1 MGSTT
6 HLVSTKES
14 MKEASVKTNVIANFA
29 GRAWI
34 SLMSLLFVP
43 LYIKFMGI
51 ESYGLIG
58 IFISIIALFSLL
70 DMGLSSTLSRELA
83 RLSATK
89 DSAQES
95 RNLVRTLEVIYWGV
109 GLVIGLVVML
119 LAPVI
124 AHHWVKTQGIPAKTV
139 QQAVMIMGLVA
150 AIQWPSSLYA
160 GGLMGLQ
167 RQVRLNGVWMSM
179 ATIQHGGAV
188 LVLWFISPTILAYF
202 TWQIFISIVQTLLL
216 AYSVWKT
223 LPATHNESVFKK
235 DLLQKNWKFAAGMT
249 GITII
254 ATILTQA
261 DKVILSKMLTL
272 TVFGYYILAFNIAN
286 AVIGLVNPVFSAIFP
301 KLSQLIVEEDN
312 ENIVSDYYHKGCQL
326 ASIIV
331 FPVAAILA
339 FFSVQVL
346 QVWIRDPVI
355 VQNTHLLLSLLVLGS
370 TFNAVMILPL
380 SLQLAHGWTRLS
392 FIKNVFAVIIYVPLL
407 LWLVGIYGATGAAIV
422 WIILNVGYFLIE
434 IPIMH
439 NRLLV
444 NDMWRWYFKDV
455 GIPILI
461 AFCVVGLSRIL
472 LPHNGSSFLVLS
484 WITFTGMTA
493 FSFTAMA
500 FPFTYEWLRR
510 VKNI

>member
-1 MGSTT
+1 
-6 HLVSTKES
+6 

-29 GRAWI
+29 GRAWTSI
-34 SLMSLLFVP
+34 MSLVFIP

-109 GLVIGLVVML
+109 GLVIGLVVIV
-119 LAPVI
+119 LAPFI

-202 TWQIFISIVQTLLL
+202 TWQIFISMVQTLLL

-223 LPATHNESVFKK
+223 LPATHKESVFKI

-261 DKVILSKMLTL
+261 DKIILSKMLTL

-286 AVIGLVNPVFSAIFP
+286 TVIGLANPVFSALFP
-301 KLSQLIVEEDN
+301 KLSQLIVEKDN

-326 ASIIV
+326 VSIIV
-331 FPVAAILA
+331 FPVAGVLA
-339 FFSVQVL
+339 LFSLQIL
-346 QVWIRDPVI
+346 QVWVRNPVI
-355 VQNTHLLLSLLVLGS
+355 VQNTHLLLSLLIVGS
-370 TFNAVMILPL
+370 TLNAVMILPL

-407 LWLVGIYGATGAAIV
+407 LWLISLYGATGAAIV
-422 WIILNVGYFLIE
+422 WIALNAGYFLIE
-434 IPIMH
+434 VPIMH
-439 NRLLV
+439 HRILKH
-444 NDMWRWYFKDV
+444 DMWPWYLRDV
-455 GIPILI
+455 GIPAFIV
-461 AFCVVGLSRIL
+461 FCVVGASRVLMPQSGSLYFNFFWIAVTGIFAMFFSSLST
-472 LPHNGSSFLVLS
+472 PSASD
-484 WITFTGMTA
+484 WMKK
-493 FSFTAMA
+493 
-500 FPFTYEWLRR
+500 
-510 VKNI
+510 VKLI